1 MTEQLPGCDHFDHD
15 GAWRIES
22 AVVARCHMEGLAVT
36 ISTWLGEQC
45 AFHTAFPGTSADNHD
60 WVNRKACVVH
70 NAMNTF
76 DRSNGLRPFGSANII
91 VSRCETLDR
100 CWARDTQ
107 PETRCGA
114 R

>member
-1 MTEQLPGCDHFDHD
+1 
-15 GAWRIES
+15 
-22 AVVARCHMEGLAVT
+22 
-36 ISTWLGEQC
+36 
-45 AFHTAFPGTSADNHD
+45 
-60 WVNRKACVVH
+60 
-70 NAMNTF
+70 MNTF